1 MGLELIMAFV
11 VMALVG
17 FAILLMYL
25 WGDVRR
31 VKEDLR
37 NYRREQVR
45 TSVGGRLSPNY
56 PGFSEEKYWEEAKI
70 EQAEGEDAPD
80 PEAAF
85 GEPGEKGRVLTL
97 KPGEE
102 QVLREI
108 LLEFLS

>member
-1 MGLELIMAFV
+1 MEFIVAFV

-17 FAILLMYL
+17 LTILLMYL

-31 VKEDLR
+31 IKEELR

-56 PGFSEEKYWEEAKI
+56 PGFSEEKYWEEAGK
-70 EQAEGEDAPD
+70 EQAEGEEPSV

-85 GEPGEKGRVLTL
+85 AEPREKGRVLTL